1 MEDESWLRDY
11 LRYFNEHLKIPT
23 CLKEC
28 ELRREICC
36 FKEGRSMIDRVW
48 NLKAFMKEQDLFVNV
63 FTTNA
68 PGIMVYEDG
77 HQIAARPNR

>member
-1 MEDESWLRDY
+1 
-11 LRYFNEHLKIPT
+11 
-23 CLKEC
+23 
-28 ELRREICC
+28 
-36 FKEGRSMIDRVW
+36 MIDRVW